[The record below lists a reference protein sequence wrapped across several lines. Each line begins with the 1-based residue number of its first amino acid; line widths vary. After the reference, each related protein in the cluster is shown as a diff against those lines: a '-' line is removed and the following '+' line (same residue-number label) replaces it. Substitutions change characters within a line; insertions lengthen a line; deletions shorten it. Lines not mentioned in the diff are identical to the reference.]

1 MYINGL
7 LDKEIYK
14 FLNDNKLL
22 LKCGYFYFLLKI
34 YKIFEYIYNVLM
46 NGYCSI
52 RKLLFG
58 RLIIV

>member
-46 NGYCSI
+46 NG
-52 RKLLFG
+52 
-58 RLIIV
+58 